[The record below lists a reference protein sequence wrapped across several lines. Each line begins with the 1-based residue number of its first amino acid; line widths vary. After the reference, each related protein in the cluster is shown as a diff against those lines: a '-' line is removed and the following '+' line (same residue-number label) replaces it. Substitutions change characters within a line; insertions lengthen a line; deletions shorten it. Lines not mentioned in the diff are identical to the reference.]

1 VVTVASLFADN
12 VAADPA
18 RPMLTWYSE
27 AERTELSGATLAN
40 WVSKTANLL
49 VDELGLGPGDVA
61 GVNLPPHW
69 QTSSILLACWT
80 AGLAVTHRGGNA
92 DVSFGLPGNVCDYVV
107 GLHPL
112 GLPVKELEA
121 GQRDWVLAARVHGD
135 RYAGPPAD
143 ADAPA
148 LVGLPQPVS
157 HADLAALALAR
168 AADLGLEGKRVL
180 IDVGAHPRPLDWLL
194 APVAGRATLVLCQG
208 IQDLA
213 KVAATERATILET
226 AID

>member
-12 VAADPA
+12 VASKPA
-18 RPMLTWYSE
+18 QPMLTWYSE

-40 WVSKTANLL
+40 WVSKTANFL

-69 QTSSILLACWT
+69 QTSAILLACWT
-80 AGLAVTHRGGNA
+80 AGLAVAHRAGDA
-92 DVSFGLPGNVCDYVV
+92 DVSFGLPGTGCDYAV

-112 GLPVKELEA
+112 ALPVKELEA

-135 RYAGPPAD
+135 SYAGPPAD
-143 ADAPA
+143 PDAPA
-148 LVGLPQPVS
+148 LAGLPQPVS

-168 AADLGLEGKRVL
+168 AGELALVDKRVL
-180 IDVGAHPRPLDWLL
+180 IDVATHPRPLDWLV
-194 APVAGRATLVLCQG
+194 APVAGRASLVLCQG
-208 IQDLA
+208 MPDLE
-213 KVAATERATILET
+213 KIAATERATII
-226 AID
+226 A

>member
-1 VVTVASLFADN
+1 VVTVASLFANN
-12 VAADPA
+12 VATDPA
-18 RPMLTWYSE
+18 LPMLTWYSE

-40 WVSKTANLL
+40 WVSKTANFL

-69 QTSSILLACWT
+69 QTTSIMLACWT
-80 AGLAVTHRGGNA
+80 AGLAVSHRADGG
-92 DVSFGLPGNVCDYVV
+92 DVRFGLPGTACEYVV

-112 GLPVKELEA
+112 ALPVKELEA
-121 GQRDWVLAARVHGD
+121 GQRDWVLAARAHGD

-143 ADAPA
+143 PDAPA

-168 AADLGLEGKRVL
+168 AASLGLEGKRVL

-194 APVAGRATLVLCQG
+194 APVAGRASLVLCQG
-208 IQDLA
+208 VGDLERI
-213 KVAATERATILET
+213 AATERATV
-226 AID
+226 ID